1 MRVTF
6 PAMARTELEEA
17 LRDPNSSIAR
27 LRKLLAAELRRSAA
41 ELKLKRSG
49 YEEPVTVA
57 LAEGLSAV
65 LPVPVTPGA
74 APERGERL
82 TAALIDA
89 LGEPLAGVH
98 DGYLALHAA
107 GEDPELVA
115 LVLDDAVAGIDR
127 LRARALVVPAEL
139 LDVADLRPLPR
150 AETGEGVPIAHDDPE
165 PARRAARRILQR
177 LNGMGKWGGYHTE
190 FAHLG
195 RGFHGNDAALALE
208 VGEALLAAGL
218 LTEKPSVGQRHV
230 SLNSRRAGEIHRLIE
245 EGEVPAGLKL
255 P

>member
-1 MRVTF
+1 
-6 PAMARTELEEA
+6 MARRELEDA
-17 LRDPNSSIAR
+17 LREGTSSPAQ

-41 ELKLKRSG
+41 ELKLPRSG
-49 YEEPVTVA
+49 RDEPVTVA
-57 LAEGLSAV
+57 LAEGLNAV
-65 LPVPVTPGA
+65 VPVPATPGA

-82 TAALIDA
+82 VAALVAA
-89 LGEPLAGVH
+89 LGEPLGGAH
-98 DGYLALHAA
+98 DGHLALHAP

-115 LVLDDAVAGIDR
+115 LLLDEAAQGIDR
-127 LRARALVVPAEL
+127 LRASALIVPAEL
-139 LDVADLRPLPR
+139 LDVTDLRPLPR
-150 AETGEGVPIAHDDPE
+150 AEPEDGVPIAHDDPD
-165 PARRAARRILQR
+165 PGRRAARRILQR

-190 FAHLG
+190 FAHLA

-245 EGEVPAGLKL
+245 NGEVPAGLQL

>member
-1 MRVTF
+1 
-6 PAMARTELEEA
+6 MARAELEEA
-17 LRDPNSSIAR
+17 LRDPASSTAQ
-27 LRKLLAAELRRSAA
+27 LRRLLAAELKRSAA
-41 ELKLKRSG
+41 ELKLRRSG

-57 LAEGLSAV
+57 LAEGLNAV
-65 LPVPVTPGA
+65 VPVPATPGA

-82 TAALIDA
+82 VAALVDA
-89 LGEPLAGVH
+89 LGDPLAGVH
-98 DGYLALHAA
+98 DGYLVLHSA
-107 GEDPELVA
+107 GEEPELAA
-115 LVLDDAVAGIDR
+115 LLLDDAVTGIDR
-127 LRARALVVPAEL
+127 LRAQALIVPAAL
-139 LDVADLRPLPR
+139 LDVTELRPLPR
-150 AETGEGVPIAHDDPE
+150 ARTGDGIPIAHDDPD

-190 FAHLG
+190 FAHLA
-195 RGFHGNDAALALE
+195 RGFQGNDSALALE

-245 EGEVPAGLKL
+245 EGVVPDGLQL

>member
-1 MRVTF
+1 
-6 PAMARTELEEA
+6 MARRELEDA
-17 LRDPNSSIAR
+17 LRDPAGSIAQ

-41 ELKLKRSG
+41 ELKLPRSG
-49 YEEPVTVA
+49 RDEPVTVA
-57 LAEGLSAV
+57 LAEGLTAV
-65 LPVPVTPGA
+65 VPVPATPGA

-82 TAALIDA
+82 VDALVDA
-89 LGEPLAGVH
+89 LGEPLGGAH
-98 DGYLALHAA
+98 DGYLALHAP

-127 LRARALVVPAEL
+127 LRASALVVPAEL
-139 LDVADLRPLPR
+139 LDVTDLRPLPR
-150 AETGEGVPIAHDDPE
+150 ADPGQGVPIAHDDPD
-165 PARRAARRILQR
+165 PGRRAARRILQR
-177 LNGMGKWGGYHTE
+177 LHGMGKWGGYHTE
-190 FAHLG
+190 FAHLA

-218 LTEKPSVGQRHV
+218 LTEKPSVGHV

-245 EGEVPAGLKL
+245 DGEVPDGLQL